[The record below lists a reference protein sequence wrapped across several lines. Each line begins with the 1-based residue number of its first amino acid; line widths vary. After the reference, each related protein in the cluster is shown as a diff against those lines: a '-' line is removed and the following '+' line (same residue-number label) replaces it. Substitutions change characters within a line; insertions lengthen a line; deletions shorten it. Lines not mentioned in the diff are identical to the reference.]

1 MAEQLKAKAVRPVP
15 HGDLV
20 KSLDDPYV
28 ITKAGILEPP
38 RGWLA
43 SLKYLGPGL
52 ITSASIVGSG
62 ELIATTTL
70 GAKAGFALM
79 WMVLFSCFVKVA
91 VQAEFARWTV
101 VTGTPA
107 LDGFNKVPPKFG
119 RVGWV
124 NYMFVLMILSKVL
137 QIGGIVGGTAV
148 AFSILFPLGGTALS
162 PTSVTIWH
170 LLVVVASIALLY
182 SNAYGL
188 VEKGAVIMVVIFSF
202 ITIIIAFGLPFT
214 PWAYTGSQMFGG
226 LIPYIP
232 AGALGAA
239 IAMFGITGVGSDE
252 ITFYNYWCIE
262 KGYARYTGP
271 NDGTPE
277 WKARAKGWI
286 DVMYKDITVSFVIY
300 TFATAAFFIMG
311 AAVLHPQ
318 KLVPGGANEMITTLA
333 RMYTDTLGQWAML
346 LFLVGAI
353 AVLGSTLWA
362 AVPSHSRMYTNFLSV
377 IGAVDWKDHKSRMR
391 WLRIFTISLP
401 IIWAASSLFFKS
413 PVLMVQIGGVM
424 TGVFLVAV
432 VVATWYLRTTETD
445 PDLRGKGAFNLLLV
459 ASTIAIGLLGV
470 YTVVS
475 QFGIKIG

>member
-1 MAEQLKAKAVRPVP
+1 MAEQVKAKAVRPGAGGNIKQV
-15 HGDLV
+15 H
-20 KSLDDPYV
+20 DDPYV
-28 ITKAGILEPP
+28 ITKAGILDPP
-38 RGWLA
+38 HGWGA

-91 VQAEFARWTV
+91 IQAEFARWTV
-101 VTGTPA
+101 LTGTPA
-107 LDGFNKVPPKFG
+107 LDGFNRVPPKFG

-124 NYMFVLMILSKVL
+124 NLMFVLMILSKIL
-137 QIGGIVGGTAV
+137 QVGGIVGGTAV
-148 AFSILFPLGGTALS
+148 AFSILIPLGGTGLS
-162 PTSVTIWH
+162 WTSILIWH
-170 LLVVVASIALLY
+170 VLVTVASIALLY

-188 VEKGAVIMVVIFSF
+188 IEKGAVALVVIFSF
-202 ITIIIAFGLPFT
+202 ITICIAFGLPFT
-214 PWAYTGSQMFGG
+214 PWSYSGSDLLNG
-226 LIPYIP
+226 LTPHIP

-239 IAMFGITGVGSDE
+239 IAMFGITGVGADE

-286 DVMYKDITVSFVIY
+286 AVMYKDVTVSLVIY

-333 RMYTDTLGQWAML
+333 RMYTDSLGQWAMIG
-346 LFLVGAI
+346 FLIGAI

-362 AVPSHSRMYTNFLSV
+362 AVPSQARMYVNFLSV
-377 IGAVDWKDHKSRMR
+377 VGVLNWKDPHARMK
-391 WLRIFTISLP
+391 WLRAFTIALP
-401 IIWAASSLFFKS
+401 VIWALSSLYFKS

-432 VVATWYLRTTETD
+432 VAATLYLRSTETE
-445 PDLRGKGAFNLLLV
+445 PELRGKGAFNLLLV
-459 ASTIAIGLLGV
+459 ASAIAIGLLGL
-470 YTVVS
+470 YTVLS
-475 QFGIKIG
+475 QFGVKIG

>member
-1 MAEQLKAKAVRPVP
+1 MAQTAEKSVP
-15 HGDLV
+15 LLHA
-20 KSLDDPYV
+20 DPYE
-28 ITKAGILEPP
+28 ITKAGILDPP
-38 RGWLA
+38 KGWLA

-62 ELIATTTL
+62 ELIATTTM

-91 VQAEFARWTV
+91 IQAEFARWTV
-101 VTGTPA
+101 LTGTPA
-107 LDGFNKVPPKFG
+107 LHGFNRVPPKLG
-119 RVGWV
+119 RIGWV
-124 NYMFVLMILSKVL
+124 NYMFILMILAKVL
-137 QIGGIVGGTAV
+137 QIGGILGGTAV
-148 AFSILFPLGGTALS
+148 AFSIMFPLGGTGLS
-162 PTSVTIWH
+162 GTSVTIWH
-170 LLVVVASIALLY
+170 VLVAIASIALLY
-182 SNAYGL
+182 SNAYGI
-188 VEKGAVIMVVIFSF
+188 VEKGAVALVVIFSF
-202 ITIIIAFGLPFT
+202 ITIVIAFGLPFT
-214 PWAYTGSQMFGG
+214 PWAYGISDLVNG
-226 LIPYIP
+226 LTPQIP

-271 NDGTPE
+271 NDGSAA

-286 DVMYKDITVSFVIY
+286 DVMYKDVTVSLIIY

-311 AAVLHPQ
+311 AAVLYPQ

-333 RMYTDTLGQWAML
+333 RMYTDTLGQWAMVG
-346 LFLVGAI
+346 FLVGAI

-362 AVPSHSRMYTNFLSV
+362 AVPSHSRMYTNFLAV
-377 IGAVDWKDHKSRMR
+377 AGVVDWKHYQSRMK
-391 WLRIFTISLP
+391 WQRIFIVALP
-401 IIWAASSLFFKS
+401 ILWAVSSLYFKS

-432 VVATWYLRTTETD
+432 VAATWYLRQTDTD
-445 PDLRGKGAFNLLLV
+445 PELRGKSAFNLLLV
-459 ASTIAIGLLGV
+459 ASTIAIGFLGI
-470 YTVVS
+470 YTVLQ

>member
-1 MAEQLKAKAVRPVP
+1 MAQTAAKSELL
-15 HGDLV
+15 H
-20 KSLDDPYV
+20 DDPYE
-28 ITKAGILEPP
+28 ITTAGILDPP
-38 RGWLA
+38 RGWAA

-62 ELIATTTL
+62 ELIATTTM

-101 VTGTPA
+101 LTGTPA
-107 LDGFNKVPPKFG
+107 LHGFNRVPPKLG
-119 RVGWV
+119 RIGWV
-124 NYMFVLMILSKVL
+124 NYMFILMILAKVL
-137 QIGGIVGGTAV
+137 QIGGILGGTAV
-148 AFSILFPLGGTALS
+148 AFSILFPLGGNGLS
-162 PTSVTIWH
+162 GTSVTIWH
-170 LLVVVASIALLY
+170 VLVAVASIALLY
-182 SNAYGL
+182 SNAYGI
-188 VEKGAVIMVVIFSF
+188 VEKGAVALVVIFSF
-202 ITIIIAFGLPFT
+202 ITICIAFGLPFT
-214 PWAYTGSQMFGG
+214 PWAYSLSDIVNG
-226 LIPYIP
+226 LTPQIP
-232 AGALGAA
+232 AGTLGAA

-271 NDGTPE
+271 NDGSPE

-286 DVMYKDITVSFVIY
+286 SVMYKDVTVSFVIY
-300 TFATAAFFIMG
+300 TFATVAFFIMG

-333 RMYTDTLGQWAML
+333 RMYTDTLGQWANVGYL
-346 LFLVGAI
+346 IGAI

-377 IGAVDWKDHKSRMR
+377 AGVLDWKNYDSRMR
-391 WLRIFTISLP
+391 WQRLFIVALP
-401 IIWAASSLFFKS
+401 IIWGFSSLYFKS

-432 VVATWYLRTTETD
+432 VVAAWYLRQTDTD
-445 PDLRGKGAFNLLLV
+445 PELRGGSAFNLLLIV
-459 ASTIAIGLLGV
+459 STIAIGLLGV
-470 YTVVS
+470 YTVLQ
-475 QFGIKIG
+475 QFGISIG

>member
-1 MAEQLKAKAVRPVP
+1 MAQTAEHTVGVSHK
-15 HGDLV
+15 
-20 KSLDDPYV
+20 DPYE
-28 ITKAGILEPP
+28 ITKEGILEPP
-38 RGWLA
+38 RGWMA

-62 ELIATTTL
+62 ELIATTTM

-101 VTGTPA
+101 LTGTPA
-107 LDGFNKVPPKFG
+107 LHGFNRVPPKFG
-119 RVGWV
+119 RIGWV
-124 NYMFVLMILSKVL
+124 NYMFILMILAKVL
-137 QIGGIVGGTAV
+137 QIGGILGGTAV
-148 AFSILFPLGGTALS
+148 AFSILFPIGGTGLS
-162 PTSVTIWH
+162 ETSVTAWH
-170 LLVVVASIALLY
+170 IVVAVASIALLY
-182 SNAYGL
+182 SNAYGI
-188 VEKGAVIMVVIFSF
+188 VEKGAVALVVVFSF
-202 ITIIIAFGLPFT
+202 ITICIAFGLPFT
-214 PWAYTGSQMFGG
+214 PWAYSISDIVNG
-226 LIPYIP
+226 LTPHIP

-271 NDGTPE
+271 NDGSAA
-277 WKARAKGWI
+277 WKRRANGWI
-286 DVMYKDITVSFVIY
+286 NVMYKDVTASFVIY

-311 AAVLHPQ
+311 AAVLYPQ

-333 RMYTDTLGQWAML
+333 RMYTDTLGQWANVGY
-346 LFLVGAI
+346 LVGAI

-377 IGAVDWKDHKSRMR
+377 AGVVDWKHYESRMK
-391 WLRIFTISLP
+391 WQRIFIVALP
-401 IIWAASSLFFKS
+401 IVWAFSSLYFKS

-432 VVATWYLRTTETD
+432 VVATWYLRQTDTD
-445 PDLRGKGAFNLLLV
+445 PELRGGGAFNLLLV
-459 ASTIAIGLLGV
+459 ASTIAIGFLGI
-470 YTVVS
+470 YTVLQ